1 MQLYLFSEQET
12 KDPKIPGSE
21 DYQELVWCDDMNIDI
36 SRYLVRARLRSG
48 PRHKS
53 DNCCIGGGRRVKF
66 DTFETCYKLHT
77 SRRLYTS
84 IILATNCPSSILPD
98 LNVGGFP
105 IISLLLNISGGW
117 MNAHNEWCWCPH
129 MCMECCN
136 CCTVFHH
143 SCCCPT
149 WCNSSQVATC
159 ARWSR
164 QVSAMVQ

>member
-53 DNCCIGGGRRVKF
+53 DNCCSGGGRRVKC

-98 LNVGGFP
+98 LNVGGSP

-117 MNAHNEWCWCPH
+117 MNAHNE
-129 MCMECCN
+129 
-136 CCTVFHH
+136 
-143 SCCCPT
+143 
-149 WCNSSQVATC
+149 
-159 ARWSR
+159 
-164 QVSAMVQ
+164 